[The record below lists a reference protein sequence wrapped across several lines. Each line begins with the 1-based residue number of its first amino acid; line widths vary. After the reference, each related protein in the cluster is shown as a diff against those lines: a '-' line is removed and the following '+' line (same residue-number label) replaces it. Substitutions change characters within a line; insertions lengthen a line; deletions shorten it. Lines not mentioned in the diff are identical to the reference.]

1 MHVIFPKPHTLLGDM
16 QYLMH
21 VVIPK
26 PRTLLGDM
34 LYLMHVA
41 IPKPRTLL
49 GDMHWPRLALHL
61 LAMPRCN
68 ISGRINPT
76 GLP

>member
-1 MHVIFPKPHTLLGDM
+1 MHVIFPKPRTLLSDM
-16 QYLMH
+16 LYLMH

-34 LYLMHVA
+34 LYLMHVV

-49 GDMHWPRLALHL
+49 GDMHWPRLACDATMQHQWT
-61 LAMPRCN
+61 N
-68 ISGRINPT
+68 
-76 GLP
+76 

>member
-16 QYLMH
+16 LYLMH

-34 LYLMHVA
+34 LYLMHVV

-49 GDMHWPRLALHL
+49 GDMHWPRLACDATMQHQWT
-61 LAMPRCN
+61 N
-68 ISGRINPT
+68 
-76 GLP
+76 

>member
-1 MHVIFPKPHTLLGDM
+1 MHVIFPKPRTLLGDM

-34 LYLMHVA
+34 
-41 IPKPRTLL
+41 
-49 GDMHWPRLALHL
+49 HWPRLACDATMQHQWT
-61 LAMPRCN
+61 N
-68 ISGRINPT
+68 
-76 GLP
+76 